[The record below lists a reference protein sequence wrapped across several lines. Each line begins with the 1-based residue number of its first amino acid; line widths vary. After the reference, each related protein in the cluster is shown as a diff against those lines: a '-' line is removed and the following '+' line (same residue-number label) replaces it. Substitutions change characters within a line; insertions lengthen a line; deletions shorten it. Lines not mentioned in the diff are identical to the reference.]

1 MFPSQF
7 LSLIQMPVAPEQK
20 IKRYLISMK
29 NVPLSIPGSDSDA
42 VAQEQKINR
51 YLNFYEKCSPH
62 NSRVW
67 CLQK

>member
-29 NVPLSIPGSDSDA
+29 NVPLSIPGSDSDT
-42 VAQEQKINR
+42 VR
-51 YLNFYEKCSPH
+51 CS
-62 NSRVW
+62 RTKDK
-67 CLQK
+67 LLLKFL

>member
-1 MFPSQF
+1 
-7 LSLIQMPVAPEQK
+7 MPVAPEQK

-62 NSRVW
+62 NSRV
-67 CLQK
+67 